1 MNREPHGARWL
12 PIVAACGWLA
22 LALQVDGRIVAGQQ
36 RDAAVADVVFRGG
49 TVITVDPQDRMAS
62 AAAVVGNRIAAVGS
76 EQEINRFVG
85 PRTRVIDLKGRALL
99 PGFIDSHSHVEGLAV
114 SEQLYVPIQAP
125 PLKDANEIVAKL
137 KARAA
142 QLPPGTW
149 IVGQGTYNQLMP
161 TREQLDRELPHHPV
175 VLRWS
180 AHDLL
185 INHMANEMAG
195 LGRGTPEPK
204 GMGRIERAPNGEPA
218 ILRDADVELP
228 LPKPTADQL
237 RQWLPLTL
245 RDFYLKRG
253 VTTVYDMSSPE
264 VAHKIYRDLAAKG
277 QLPVRLRLNY
287 IVGANDLNG
296 GRNDTLGALLRDRV
310 RPDSGDDWI
319 RIGALKIIFDG
330 VWGTTAAVYRPAWEG
345 SGTTWVANNVGGVSR
360 TQEVLNKQVVE
371 GHKAGWQIW
380 VHANGDRAQ
389 DMVLTAYE
397 AAHQAMPRAD
407 ARHRIEHF
415 AHFLSDDAARTDE
428 RLSRMRRANV
438 IPAPQVAFLWR
449 LTDQNIK
456 EPGVKFFALATLLK
470 RGFHPSGG
478 SDTLGTQNFATN
490 PWFSIA
496 TAINR
501 KTKYGATVQPEEAIP
516 VMDAIRMQTIWAAFA
531 GFQERDKG
539 SIEVGKLADLVV
551 VSEDPL
557 KIGRERL
564 GQVQTDITMIDG
576 RIAYERTAHP
586 ERAAGF
592 SASRRAGGP
601 TP

>member
-1 MNREPHGARWL
+1 MQRESHGVRRLA
-12 PIVAACGWLA
+12 IVLAAWGCLA
-22 LALQVDGRIVAGQQ
+22 LALPVDGGRAAGQQ
-36 RDAAVADVVFRGG
+36 RDVPVADIVFRGG
-49 TVITVDPQDRMAS
+49 PVITVDPQDRVAS
-62 AAAVVGNRIAAVGS
+62 AVAIAGNRIAAVGS

-85 PRTRVIDLKGRALL
+85 PRTRVVDLNGRALL
-99 PGFIDSHSHVEGLAV
+99 PGFIDSHSHVEGLAI

-125 PLKDANEIVAKL
+125 PLKDANEIIARL

-149 IVGQGTYNQLMP
+149 IVGQGTYNQVMP
-161 TREQLDRELPHHPV
+161 TREQLDRELPQHPV

-195 LGRGTPEPK
+195 LGRGTPNPT

-218 ILRDADVELP
+218 ILRDAGIEPP
-228 LPKPTADQL
+228 LPRPSVEQL
-237 RQWLPLTL
+237 RQWLPSTL
-245 RDFYLKRG
+245 RDFYLARG
-253 VTTVYDMSSPE
+253 VTSVYDMSSPD
-264 VAHKIYRDLAAKG
+264 VAHKIYQELNAKR

-287 IVGANDLNG
+287 IVGAADLNG
-296 GRNDTLGALLRDRV
+296 GKSDTLTALLRDRV
-310 RPDSGDDWI
+310 RPESGDDWI
-319 RIGALKIIFDG
+319 RIGALKIILDG

-345 SGTTWVANNVGGVSR
+345 SGTTWTANNVGGVSR
-360 TQEVLNKQVVE
+360 TQDVLNKQVVE
-371 GHKAGWQIW
+371 GHKAGWQMWI
-380 VHANGDRAQ
+380 HANGDRAQ

-397 AAHQAMPRAD
+397 AAQQAMPRPD

-415 AHFLSDDAARTDE
+415 AHFLTQDASRTDE
-428 RLSRMRRANV
+428 RLTRMLRGKI

-449 LTDQNIK
+449 LTDQNLK
-456 EPGVKFFALATLLK
+456 EPDVKFFALATLLE

-496 TAINR
+496 TAVNR
-501 KTKYGATVQPEEAIP
+501 KTKYGATVQPKEAIA

-531 GFQERDKG
+531 GFQEKDKG

-551 VSEDPL
+551 VSENPL
-557 KIGRERL
+557 KIAAERL
-564 GQVQTDITMIDG
+564 GQVQTDITVIDG
-576 RIAYERTAHP
+576 RIAYQRT
-586 ERAAGF
+586 
-592 SASRRAGGP
+592 GGGA

>member
-1 MNREPHGARWL
+1 MQLQAQGIGRL
-12 PIVAACGWLA
+12 VIVVVAWGCLA
-22 LALQVDGRIVAGQQ
+22 LVLPVAGGRLAGQQ
-36 RDAAVADVVFRGG
+36 PDAPVADIVIRGG
-49 TVITVDPQDRMAS
+49 PVITVDPQERVAS
-62 AAAVVGNRIAAVGS
+62 AVAIAGNRIAAVGS
-76 EQEINRFVG
+76 EREVNPLVG
-85 PRTRVIDLKGRALL
+85 PRTRIIELSGRALL

-114 SEQLYVPIQAP
+114 SEQFYVPIQAP
-125 PLKDANEIVAKL
+125 PLKDANEIVARL

-149 IVGQGTYNQLMP
+149 IVGQGTYNQVMP
-161 TREQLDRELPHHPV
+161 TREQLDRELPQHPV

-185 INHMANEMAG
+185 LNHMANEMSG
-195 LGRGTPEPK
+195 LGRGTPDPT

-218 ILRDADVELP
+218 ILRDVSVELP
-228 LPKPTADQL
+228 LPRPTAEQI

-245 RDFYLKRG
+245 CEFYLARG
-253 VTTVYDMSSPE
+253 VTTVYDMSSPD
-264 VAHKIYRDLAAKG
+264 VAHKVYQDLKVNG
-277 QLPVRLRLNY
+277 RLPVRLRLNY
-287 IVGANDLNG
+287 IVGAADLNG
-296 GRNDTLGALLRDRV
+296 GKSDTLGALLRDRV
-310 RPDSGDDWI
+310 RPESGDDWI
-319 RIGALKIIFDG
+319 RVGGLKILLDG

-360 TQEVLNKQVVE
+360 TQEVLNQQVVE

-380 VHANGDRAQ
+380 IHANGDRAQ

-397 AAHQAMPRAD
+397 AAQQAAPRPD

-415 AHFLSDDAARTDE
+415 GHFLTQDASRTDE
-428 RLSRMRRANV
+428 RLARMLRGHV

-449 LTDQNIK
+449 LTDRNLK
-456 EPGVKFFALATLLK
+456 EPGVTLFALATLLK
-470 RGFHPSGG
+470 RGLHPSGG

-496 TAINR
+496 TAVNR
-501 KTKYGATVQPEEAIP
+501 KTKYGAVVQPEEAIA

-551 VSEDPL
+551 VSDNPL
-557 KIGRERL
+557 TMARDRL
-564 GQVQTDITMIDG
+564 AQVQTDITVVDG
-576 RIAYERTAHP
+576 KIAYQRP
-586 ERAAGF
+586 GAGVT
-592 SASRRAGGP
+592 R
-601 TP
+601 

>member
-1 MNREPHGARWL
+1 MHRESHAIRR
-12 PIVAACGWLA
+12 LA
-22 LALQVDGRIVAGQQ
+22 LVAVWGCLALVLRVDGDRVAGQQ
-36 RDAAVADVVFRGG
+36 PDAPAADIVFRGG
-49 TVITVDPQDRMAS
+49 AVVTVDPQERVAS
-62 AAAVVGNRIAAVGS
+62 AVAIVGNRIAAVGS
-76 EQEINRFVG
+76 EQEVNRFAG
-85 PRTRVIDLKGRALL
+85 ARTRVIDLNGRALL

-125 PLKDANEIVAKL
+125 PLRDANEIVARL

-149 IVGQGTYNQLMP
+149 IVGQGTYNQVMP
-161 TREQLDRELPHHPV
+161 TREQLDRELPQHPV

-185 INHMANEMAG
+185 LNHMANEMSG
-195 LGRGTPEPK
+195 LGRGTPDPT
-204 GMGRIERAPNGEPA
+204 GMGRIERAANGEPA
-218 ILRDADVELP
+218 ILRDVSVELP
-228 LPKPTADQL
+228 LPRPTAEQI

-245 RDFYLKRG
+245 RDFYLARG

-264 VAHKIYRDLAAKG
+264 VAHKVYQDLKVNG
-277 QLPVRLRLNY
+277 RLPVRLRLNY
-287 IVGANDLNG
+287 IIGAGDLNG
-296 GRNDTLGALLRDRV
+296 GKSDRLASLLRGRV
-310 RPDSGDDWI
+310 RPESGDDWI
-319 RIGALKIIFDG
+319 RIGALKIILDG

-345 SGTTWVANNVGGVSR
+345 SGTTWLPNNVGGVSR
-360 TQEVLNKQVVE
+360 PQQILNQQVVE
-371 GHKAGWQIW
+371 SHKAGWQIW

-397 AAHQAMPRAD
+397 AAQQAAPRPD

-415 AHFLSDDAARTDE
+415 GHFLTRDASRTEE
-428 RLSRMRRANV
+428 RLSRMLRGHV

-449 LTDQNIK
+449 LTDRNLK
-456 EPGVKFFALATLLK
+456 EPGVTFFAMATLLK

-496 TAINR
+496 TAVNR
-501 KTKYGATVQPEEAIP
+501 KTKYGAVVQPDEAIP

-531 GFQERDKG
+531 GFQENDKG

-551 VSEDPL
+551 VSDNPL
-557 KIGRERL
+557 KIARDRL
-564 GQVQTDITMIDG
+564 AQIQTDITVVDG
-576 RIAYERTAHP
+576 KIAYQRT
-586 ERAAGF
+586 
-592 SASRRAGGP
+592 GGGA

>member
-1 MNREPHGARWL
+1 MHRESHAIRRL
-12 PIVAACGWLA
+12 AIVAPCCLA
-22 LALQVDGRIVAGQQ
+22 LLLPGDGGRVAGQQ
-36 RDAAVADVVFRGG
+36 RDAPVADIVFRRGA
-49 TVITVDPQDRMAS
+49 VITVDPQERVAS
-62 AAAVVGNRIAAVGS
+62 AVAIAGNRIAAVGS
-76 EQEINRFVG
+76 DQEISRFVG
-85 PRTRVIDLKGRALL
+85 PRTRVVDLNGRALL

-125 PLKDANEIVAKL
+125 PLKDANEIVATL

-142 QLPPGTW
+142 QVPPGSW
-149 IVGQGTYNQLMP
+149 IVGQGTYNQVMP
-161 TREQLDRELPHHPV
+161 TREQLDRELPQHPV

-195 LGRGTPEPK
+195 LGRGTPNPT

-218 ILRDADVELP
+218 ILRDAGIEPP
-228 LPKPTADQL
+228 LPRPSVEQL
-237 RQWLPLTL
+237 RQWLPSTL
-245 RDFYLKRG
+245 RDFYLARG
-253 VTTVYDMSSPE
+253 VTTVYDMSSPD
-264 VAHKIYRDLAAKG
+264 VAHKIYQELNAKR

-287 IVGANDLNG
+287 IVGASDLIG
-296 GRNDTLGALLRDRV
+296 SRADTLGALLRDRV
-310 RPDSGDDWI
+310 RPESGDDWI
-319 RIGALKIIFDG
+319 RVGALKIILDG

-345 SGTTWVANNVGGVSR
+345 SGTTWTANNVGGVSR
-360 TQEVLNKQVVE
+360 TQDVLNKQVVG
-371 GHKAGWQIW
+371 GHKAGWQMWI
-380 VHANGDRAQ
+380 HANGDRAQ

-397 AAHQAMPRAD
+397 AAQQAMPRPD

-415 AHFLSDDAARTDE
+415 AHFLTQDASRTDE
-428 RLSRMRRANV
+428 RLTRMLRGRV

-449 LTDQNIK
+449 LTDQNLK
-456 EPGVKFFALATLLK
+456 EPDVKFFALATLLK

-496 TAINR
+496 TAVNR
-501 KTKYGATVQPEEAIP
+501 KTKFGAVVQREEAIA

-531 GFQERDKG
+531 GFQEKDKG

-551 VSEDPL
+551 VSENPL
-557 KIGRERL
+557 KIGAERL
-564 GQVQTDITMIDG
+564 GQVQTDITVVDG
-576 RIAYERTAHP
+576 RIAYQRTA
-586 ERAAGF
+586 
-592 SASRRAGGP
+592 GGA